1 MADAKDTAER
11 RTLKMHPRLLWD
23 IITRQAGTK
32 EKAILE
38 AVQNSIDAGTDRIDI
53 KLNAD
58 SFTISDNGKGF
69 KDRNEIEDFFETFG
83 FPHED
88 GDAKFG
94 RYRMGRGQL
103 FCFGVNE
110 WRSNDF
116 HMVIDLKPQG
126 PAERRDKKNE
136 TLGYDLRA
144 LDVPRPGCEIEVRLY
159 DSMLPGDIHRATRG
173 IEDFVKYVDI
183 PVLLNGKTINTPPAD
198 RKWSKV
204 TDDGYFHF
212 AEKSTLTV
220 YNMGVL
226 VREYPSHLYGGIG
239 GVVVSKERLD
249 VNFARNDVI
258 GTCPAWKRI
267 QAVMRQQAGVTR
279 KKKTKLTDSDIEA
292 MATEI
297 LSCELPW
304 DQALDAKV
312 LTDVTGA
319 HQPLSK
325 LIHPHVF
332 KNRIVAVEMGDR
344 RGDKAMQAG
353 NALVLARTTLGR
365 FGVKTTEELV
375 TVLSDVLAR
384 IAPDTNHPLEA
395 ASRTQAKGRRKAV
408 TSLDDAVEAARAPGY
423 KPENAKRHPWDVGN
437 LLRALP
443 TLRHVTD
450 AELSKL
456 YSNAHEIV
464 PRKDLT
470 KLEQVVQTSLQ
481 NAADAIHKE
490 LWPYTRDGK
499 RPPARSVLIGRSD
512 TAGGWTDGETYIAV
526 DRKMLD
532 QIKRGPPG
540 WIRLAALIL
549 HEYTHGDADTDTHVH
564 DRDFYKT
571 VHDAIIFSDALGK
584 AVNAIEI
591 GLYREARRGVG
602 SLRTDDRREV
612 IRRDGLHVATLEEL
626 AAAEDAERMVA
637 TPDDHDEDLDV
648 AACPSGP
655 GA

>member
-23 IITRQAGTK
+23 VITRQAGTK
-32 EKAILE
+32 EKALLE

-53 KLNAD
+53 RLDAA

-69 KDRNEIEDFFETFG
+69 KDRAEIEDFFETFG
-83 FPHED
+83 FPHEA

-103 FCFGVNE
+103 FCFGVNN
-110 WRSNDF
+110 WKSNGF
-116 HMVIDLKPQG
+116 HMEVDLKPQG
-126 PAERRDKKNE
+126 PGERRDKGDDR
-136 TLGYDLRA
+136 LGYDLRT
-144 LDVPRPGCEIEVRLY
+144 LPVPRPGCEIDVRLY
-159 DSMLPGDIHRATRG
+159 ESMLPGDLHRTTKG

-183 PVLLNGKTINTPPAD
+183 PVHLNGKVVNTPPAD

-204 TDDGYFHF
+204 TDDGFFHF

-258 GTCPAWKRI
+258 GTCPVWKRI
-267 QAVMRQQAGVTR
+267 QGVMRQQAGITR
-279 KKKTKLTDSDIEA
+279 KKKPRLTDSDIEA

-325 LIHPHVF
+325 LIHPHSF
-332 KNRIVAVEMGDR
+332 NNRIVAVEMGDR
-344 RGDKAMQAG
+344 RGDKAMQAN
-353 NALVLARTTLGR
+353 NALVLARATLAR

-375 TVLSDVLAR
+375 AVLSDVLAR
-384 IAPDTNHPLEA
+384 IAPHASNPRDEA
-395 ASRTQAKGRRKAV
+395 PATPAKGRRKAV
-408 TSLDDAVEAARAPGY
+408 PSLDDAVEAARVPGY
-423 KPENAKRHPWDVGN
+423 KPENPKRNPWDVAN
-437 LLRALP
+437 LLRGLS
-443 TLRHVTD
+443 TLNHVAD
-450 AELSKL
+450 ADLSKL
-456 YSNAHEIV
+456 YNNKHEIV

-470 KLEQVVQTSLQ
+470 KLEQVVQGALQ

-490 LWPYTRDGK
+490 IWPWKRDGTNPS
-499 RPPARSVLIGRSD
+499 RRSVMIGVSD
-512 TAGGWTDGETYIAV
+512 TAAGWTDGESYIAV
-526 DRKMLD
+526 DRKMLE
-532 QIKRGPPG
+532 QVRRGPPG
-540 WIRLAALIL
+540 WIRLAAIL
-549 HEYTHGDADTDTHVH
+549 MHEYTHGDADTDTHVH
-564 DRDFYKT
+564 DRDFYKSI
-571 VHDAIIFSDALGK
+571 HDAIVFSDALGK
-584 AVNAIEI
+584 AVNAIEV
-591 GLYREARRGVG
+591 GLYREARRGTG
-602 SLRTDDRREV
+602 ALRTDDRREV
-612 IRRDGLHVATLEEL
+612 IRRDGLHVPSSEEL
-626 AAAEDAERMVA
+626 AAAGDMEM
-637 TPDDHDEDLDV
+637 DDGELDI
-648 AACPSGP
+648 AACTAGP